1 MINFDSLNLLP
12 SIKKA
17 VKKKGYENPTPIQ
30 AQSIPHLLKGRDLLG
45 IAQTGT
51 GKTAAFSLPLI
62 TKLVESKQKVRSNQ
76 VRSLILTPTRE
87 LASQIE
93 ANIKSYSKGLNIS
106 SSVIF
111 GGVGHRSQ
119 IQSLKKGIDILIAT
133 PGRLLDLMS
142 DGYIK
147 YDQLE
152 FFILDEA
159 DRMLDMGFIHDVK
172 KIIKKLP
179 VKRQTLLF
187 SATIPN
193 SILSLANSLLNDPVK
208 VEVSPESLTV
218 DRIDQSLN
226 IVAKKNKANLL
237 KHILVNEKIQAVL
250 VFTKT
255 KRGANKVVEFLE
267 KNNIASAAIHGNKSQ
282 NAREKA
288 LNSFRSGKM
297 KVLVATDIASRGIDV
312 DHVSHVINY
321 NQPMEPEAYVHRI
334 GRTARAG
341 RDGRAISFCDET
353 EVKLL
358 KAVERYIKFSIP
370 VDREQP
376 YHIDL
381 EKLPKV
387 VKKVKKA
394 SQNFKRTMRKN
405 GGKSKGTSSK
415 KSKRSSKSTF
425 KRKKY

>member
-1 MINFDSLNLLP
+1 MITFETLDLLP

-17 VKKKGYENPTPIQ
+17 IKDKGYETPTPIQ
-30 AQSIPHLLKGRDLLG
+30 AQSIPFLLKGRDLLG

-62 TKLVESKQKVRSNQ
+62 TKLVESKQRVRSNQ

-93 ANIKSYSKGLNIS
+93 ANIKSYSLGLKIS
-106 SSVIF
+106 TSVIF

-152 FFILDEA
+152 VFILDEA
-159 DRMLDMGFIHDVK
+159 DRMLDMGFIHDVRK
-172 KIIKKLP
+172 VIKKLP
-179 VKRQTLLF
+179 PKRQTLLF
-187 SATIPN
+187 SATIPD
-193 SILSLANSLLNDPVK
+193 SILDLANSLLNDPIK

-218 DRIDQSLN
+218 DRIDQTLH
-226 IVAKKNKANLL
+226 IVAKKNKQNLL
-237 KHILVNEKIQAVL
+237 KHILKNKKIEAVL

-267 KNNIASAAIHGNKSQ
+267 KHSISAAAIHGNKSQ
-282 NAREKA
+282 NARERA

-312 DHVSHVINY
+312 DHVSHVINF

-341 RDGRAISFCDET
+341 REGVAISFCDET

-358 KAVERYIKFSIP
+358 KAVERFIKLTIP
-370 VDREQP
+370 VDSTQP
-376 YHIDL
+376 YHVELD
-381 EKLPKV
+381 KLPKV
-387 VKKVKKA
+387 EKKA
-394 SQNFKRTMRKN
+394 KRPSQNYKRSVRRNT
-405 GGKSKGTSSK
+405 GKSKG
-415 KSKRSSKSTF
+415 
-425 KRKKY
+425 RKKKTSRK

>member
-1 MINFDSLNLLP
+1 MLEFNSLALLP
-12 SIKKA
+12 SIQQA
-17 VKKKGYENPTPIQ
+17 IADKGYKNPTAIQ
-30 AQSIPHLLKGRDLLG
+30 AQAIPHVLQGKDLLG

-62 TKLVESKQKVRSNQ
+62 NRLGMNKVKVKSNQ

-93 ANIKSYSKGLNIS
+93 LNIKTYSKGLSLS
-106 SSVIF
+106 SAVIF
-111 GGVGHRSQ
+111 GGVGHSAQRKALS
-119 IQSLKKGIDILIAT
+119 KGIDILIAT

-142 DGYIK
+142 NGYIK

-152 FFILDEA
+152 VFVLDEA
-159 DRMLDMGFIHDVK
+159 DRMLDMGFINDVK
-172 KIIKKLP
+172 KIIKNLP
-179 VKRQTLLF
+179 PKKQTLLF
-187 SATIPN
+187 SATIPK
-193 SILSLANSLLNDPVK
+193 SILGLANSLLQDPVK
-208 VEVSPESLTV
+208 VEVTPENLTV
-218 DRIDQSLN
+218 EKINQQLN
-226 IVAKKNKANLL
+226 IVARKNKPNLL
-237 KHILVNEKIQAVL
+237 KHILMKRKIRSVL

-267 KNNIASAAIHGNKSQ
+267 KNKIHSAAIHGNKSQ
-282 NAREKA
+282 NARERA

-321 NQPMEPEAYVHRI
+321 DQPMEPEAYVHRI

-341 RDGRAISFCDET
+341 REGVAISFCDET

-358 KAVERYIKFSIP
+358 KAVERYIKLPIP
-370 VDREQP
+370 VDTGQP

-381 EKLPKV
+381 NKLPAAI
-387 VKKVKKA
+387 KKKKRP
-394 SQNFKRTMRKN
+394 SQNHKRATSRRRNENRAGNKSTRRPAKRPSRRS
-405 GGKSKGTSSK
+405 GKS
-415 KSKRSSKSTF
+415 
-425 KRKKY
+425 